1 MTAHRPLLA
10 ALIVAGL
17 LLGAAPAAAQMYV
30 TTGKDT
36 LRGLPGVEVVVDE
49 LPEELRAAGHSA
61 QGLRT
66 AIAARLRKAG
76 LTVFASQ
83 KANTSDAKPY
93 LYVLLNG
100 FPIPGETTYA
110 MSVQVQVRQTVR
122 SVVTSSSIVD
132 AVTWDSHDVVGV
144 PTKELPRVTDVVLE
158 HVERFVRDWTSTRQE
173 KR

>member
-10 ALIVAGL
+10 ALVVAGL
-17 LLGAAPAAAQMYV
+17 LVGTAPAAAQMYV
-30 TTGKDT
+30 TTGKDA

-61 QGLRT
+61 QGLR
-66 AIAARLRKAG
+66 AALEERLRTSAI
-76 LTVFASQ
+76 TVFTSQ

-100 FPIPGETTYA
+100 FPIPGEGIYVL
-110 MSVQVQVRQTVR
+110 SVQVQVRQTVR
-122 SVVTSSSIVD
+122 SLVTSSSIVD

-158 HVERFVRDWTSTRQE
+158 HVDRFVRDWKATR
-173 KR
+173 